1 MYTSDFPTWELM
13 LTTAVPNGEESLDL
27 LIDAVTLI
35 YEILE
40 NGEFPE
46 PIRTHTQRFVGET
59 IPKTVKEVLQ
69 LKYLTDD
76 VYDVF
81 LDFLQLCLTLAVYA
95 ASQPGKFM
103 CDPLLNAAKEILK
116 DSQPFYSYKSRKWC
130 GVVCTTFVVGGDW
143 QLLLEQLSSDLGNLS
158 VYRACVGI
166 AQQMMSVDTKLVSDE
181 NLTALVK
188 VMSAFIGE
196 LLVGEN
202 LSKYQDFSVLTATI
216 DECVRL
222 FCSGSR
228 DKDARMFFQLID
240 VTVRSEKITQQ
251 LFGIDVIKKLASS
264 HVAMQDFGEWAQE
277 SGFLTY
283 LVTKQFNRHVVPA
296 LIDVFSELARYKVA
310 EDTLLD
316 QLWNMILTVHSS
328 EKELW
333 TRILVTTIFASTETA
348 KERFLN
354 QLTAGDMSNE
364 KITVLAEIVALSGS
378 PSEEIMTRLFN
389 EAKVNEFA
397 YKTLLGI
404 VQSRCSWPLARC
416 LTEKCLEELKCDG
429 AGKMAKGFLPYLVS
443 SLHGQSA
450 DVRNEM
456 IASFFDVMECDRALV
471 LGVLGRLLPE
481 STLAL
486 TPEQIERLAANKDDQ
501 FWALMRTLLDL
512 RGAEAVT
519 DTGFDL
525 LQSIVDGFDFT
536 QSTQRFAGFLWSFIL
551 VMNCRAGNV
560 ADSSNIQWV
569 AKTKAPVSYV
579 FCSYPLYGVD
589 YAFRLLTK
597 APDAGVMA
605 QAERYILNLC
615 PTGCLSE
622 MGQVNSFLDDNYL
635 KVMFDVEDS
644 SKIKYMSSLLVILKS
659 VERLVQ
665 LGSDTFLRHTIP
677 DGFVFVNLD
686 GGFKSIYLV
695 EKGSSDLWH
704 LSDRV
709 AELMVTKDS
718 YYFTAEKCGYVN
730 RAQLLWNVKTDALGV
745 VRLNLKSSLNC
756 FDMKNADQSVMYP
769 SMYLA
774 QHDFADKLYEFLAN
788 SSLQESSWELLSFL
802 PDAPRI
808 VNSVSSNIEDVFA
821 EMRSGNIWQVRYCIE
836 CVLNSLRCRR
846 DTGSPFPMDACTS
859 FIKIFLD
866 QEPSEAMCGFLELLL
881 VITSSDFPKEFFEPL
896 VKQSFLYLCL
906 DYCKAKSK
914 AADLLQKLLGNC
926 KETTVVVENIDLFQR
941 VIDMADSRTWPTV
954 KDAILN
960 TTELAPLFKHLVT
973 QKGDVETVGHSSG
986 FTVDMLASMLPQL
999 EGKVETSQVLSECIK
1014 LVLVENGETL
1024 TRICNMATSIL
1035 MNDASATISP
1045 PSLVREI
1052 MLRCFVTA
1060 ELDVQNSLVK
1070 LCYQMAMRNT
1080 ESMAPIVEL
1089 LKEKAQY
1096 STTSWSYEPS
1106 QYQRDLAFNGLTNLG
1121 ATCYMNSILQQLYHT
1136 QPFRE
1141 MILRSEFESDDQ
1153 KELQKLFACLGM
1165 SAKPVIDTR
1174 PFCNVWKGWG
1184 NAAINV
1190 REQQDAGEFLNLF
1203 LDQLPQD
1210 CQALLKLS
1218 LVNKIEGVVEKYESE
1233 NIETMFTLPL
1243 DVKGFSDIS
1252 ASFASFLEAENFC
1265 GQDGLMTP
1273 VGKIDCKKFARI
1285 RAAPKVLAIQLKRFE
1300 YDLRYGHYK
1309 VTDHFS
1315 FPEKINIGPLM
1326 DNTNDDSNH
1335 EYELKG
1341 VVLHS
1346 GSVDAGHYISLV
1358 IINGEWYKFNDG
1370 SVSKFAAEELGHEA
1384 FGGRTTGFCASLL
1397 FYSQF
1402 SSDETS
1408 IIEVPESLKA
1418 AIEAENHAFLEKQI
1432 MFSYP
1437 ILSLFAKFGT
1447 LPILLSYL
1455 FNIFAHSALDLH
1467 SVELSTAIMDQA
1479 GKENQS
1485 GFLFNYFFERVSDL
1499 LDVYR
1504 CCSRPE
1510 IIAVFHKVLDSVVT
1524 KETCPADVVP
1534 LCNAIMASWPTFLSL
1549 WRQYDAI
1556 AEIPLIV
1563 ARSVGSNLSDE
1574 TKREWSKNTEEFLV
1588 SIYSASVSPA
1598 VREHVSTQN
1607 LFDLLRIIWQSD
1619 HSTKLLDKWD
1629 AIGQNVD
1636 STLHFLLFLLE
1647 TDQTFDIERGVKYCL
1662 TRKLAFDNQT
1672 FCMFVI
1678 DVICHTDYDITTVLF
1693 AYRDPLTT
1701 SNAPLLRLWLS
1712 EIQSGNVILK
1722 QNLLKAADK
1731 LVLPFLLDGQSDVR
1745 LLCFDLISELFDR
1758 MPWFDVLRNSR
1769 DQRPLNDRLTW
1780 EEWFSDPKEEE
1791 QSALTRLY
1799 NGVLD
1804 LEAQVVSFLTD
1815 AYSEHG
1821 YDSDKLR
1828 VTPVIV
1834 VTRWLKI
1841 AVQSNSQEC
1850 LRILRGYWD
1859 LCRHCAQPHRDKNL
1873 PELFLALVTFPPE
1886 MMLAD
1891 IPDLAQLIFSG
1902 KEDSIFVP
1910 LAQICAVIPT
1920 EVLEAIITQPMVMK
1934 SLTTLVVEK
1943 SHWYKA
1949 EQHAASALLS
1959 AVSPD
1964 KVLEIFVPD
1973 PNEAPLGLYYGIF
1986 TAMGRKST
1994 PHHAV
1999 QALLLSIQRIPKDY
2013 YTEKSTEEFYLLL
2026 FCIISSNTDV
2036 QQAWSEVSFGDDI
2049 AAFKRMGEYGLR
2061 DLIWPLVEALT
2072 MYNAEFNQ
2080 RLSTYL
2086 LDTLAVWGKDHYGL
2100 QPRYM
2105 SFMIRTSLSED
2116 QQEAIVSFL
2125 LHDTYNLRPNL
2136 ELITNVIKT
2145 HEAITPAMVKLLGRL
2160 LIAENI
2166 FKHQYIEDF
2175 ATRCIE
2181 KVSEETVDPLISALA
2196 ASLADA
2202 STSPRS
2208 RQFTNSI
2215 NSLAFICTH
2224 KPDQKQ
2230 KIVDLV
2236 RASVT
2241 ADLST
2246 YDTVQAFAILFS

>member
-13 LTTAVPNGEESLDL
+13 LTTAVSNGKESLDL

-46 PIRTHTQRFVGET
+46 PIRAHTQRFVGET
-59 IPKTVKEVLQ
+59 IPQTVNEVLK

-81 LDFLQLCLTLAVYA
+81 LDFVQLCLTLAVYA

-103 CDPLLNAAKEILK
+103 CDSLLNAAKEILK

-130 GVVCTTFVVGGDW
+130 EVVCKTFVVGGDW
-143 QLLLEQLSSDLGNLS
+143 QLLLDTLVSDLGNLS

-181 NLTALVK
+181 NLTMIIK
-188 VMSAFIGE
+188 VMSAFCE
-196 LLVGEN
+196 QLLVGEN
-202 LSKYQDFSVLTATI
+202 LSKCQDFSTLTATI

-228 DKDARMFFQLID
+228 DKDTRMFFPLIN
-240 VTVRSEKITQQ
+240 VAVRSEKITQQ

-264 HVAMQDFGEWAQE
+264 HVAMQDFGEWARD

-283 LVTKQFNRHVVPA
+283 LVTKQFNRHVVPSLA
-296 LIDVFSELARYKVA
+296 DVFSELARYHVA
-310 EDTLLD
+310 DDSLLD
-316 QLWNMILTVHSS
+316 QLWNMVLTVHSS

-333 TRILVTTIFASTETA
+333 TRILVTTIFAGNKTA
-348 KERFLN
+348 KERFLG
-354 QLTAGDMSNE
+354 QLVAGDMTNE
-364 KITVLAEIVALSGS
+364 KISVLAEIVATSGS
-378 PSEEIMTRLFN
+378 PSEEITTRLFN

-404 VQSRCSWPLARC
+404 VQSRCYWPLAKC
-416 LTEKCLEELKCDG
+416 LTEKCLEELKGDG
-429 AGKMAKGFLPYLVS
+429 AGKIAKGFLPYLVS
-443 SLHGQSA
+443 SLRGQAA
-450 DVRNEM
+450 DARNEM
-456 IASFFDVMECDRALV
+456 IASFFDVIERDRALV
-471 LGVLGRLLPE
+471 LDVLGRLLPE

-519 DTGFDL
+519 DTGFEL
-525 LQSIVDGFDFT
+525 LQSIVDEFDFT

-560 ADSSNIQWV
+560 ADSSNIQSL

-589 YAFRLLTK
+589 YAFRLLTMG
-597 APDAGVMA
+597 PDAGVMA

-615 PTGCLSE
+615 PVGCMSE
-622 MGQVNSFLDDNYL
+622 MKQVNSFLDDNYL
-635 KVMFDVEDS
+635 KVLFDIEDS
-644 SKIKYMSSLLVILKS
+644 AKIKYMSSLLVVLKG
-659 VERLVQ
+659 VERLVK
-665 LGSDTFLRHTIP
+665 LGPDTFLRHVIP

-686 GGFKSIYLV
+686 CGSKSICLV
-695 EKGSSDLWH
+695 EDGSDDLWK
-704 LSDRV
+704 LGDRV
-709 AELMVTKDS
+709 AGLMVVNDS
-718 YYFTAEKCGYVN
+718 YYFTEANSYIN
-730 RAQLLWNVKTDALGV
+730 RGLLLRNAPKDTLGV
-745 VRLNLKSSLNC
+745 VRLQLKSNKNC
-756 FDMKNADQSVMYP
+756 FDMKNADQSVIYP

-774 QHDFADKLYEFLAN
+774 QHEFADKIYEFLSN
-788 SSLQESSWELLSFL
+788 SSLQEASWGLLSFL

-808 VNSVSSNIEDVFA
+808 VNSIRSNIEDVLG
-821 EMRSGNIWQVRYCIE
+821 EMRSGNVWQVRYCIE
-836 CVLNSLRCRR
+836 CVLNSLRCKT
-846 DTGSPFPMDACTS
+846 DTGLPFPMDARSS

-914 AADLLQKLLGNC
+914 AADLLQKLLANF
-926 KETTVVVENIDLFQR
+926 KETTVIVDNIDLFQR
-941 VIDMADSRTWPTV
+941 VIDMADTTTWPTV

-973 QKGDVETVGHSSG
+973 QKGNAETVGHSSG
-986 FTVDMLASMLPQL
+986 FTVDMLASMLPKL

-1024 TRICNMATSIL
+1024 TRICDMATSIL
-1035 MNDASATISP
+1035 MNDASATNFP
-1045 PSLVREI
+1045 PSLVRDI
-1052 MLRCFVTA
+1052 MLRCFATA
-1060 ELDVQNSLVK
+1060 DMDVQNSLVK
-1070 LCYQMAMRNT
+1070 LCYQMTLRNT

-1096 STTSWSYEPS
+1096 STSSWSYAPA
-1106 QYQRDLAFNGLTNLG
+1106 QYQRGLAFNGLTNLG
-1121 ATCYMNSILQQLYHT
+1121 ATCYMNSILQQLYHIE
-1136 QPFRE
+1136 PFRE
-1141 MILRSEFESDDQ
+1141 LILKNEFEAEDQ
-1153 KELQKLFACLGM
+1153 KELQKLFASLGM

-1184 NAAINV
+1184 NTAINV

-1218 LVNKIEGVVEKYESE
+1218 LVNKIEGITEKYETE

-1243 DVKGFSDIS
+1243 DVKGLSDIS
-1252 ASFASFLEAENFC
+1252 ASFDSFLEAENFC

-1315 FPEKINIGPLM
+1315 FPEKINISTLM
-1326 DNTNDDSNH
+1326 DNANDECNFD
-1335 EYELKG
+1335 YELKG

-1358 IINGEWYKFNDG
+1358 KINGEWYKFNDG
-1370 SVSKFAAEELGHEA
+1370 CVSQFTAAELEHEA

-1402 SSDETS
+1402 SSDEAS
-1408 IIEVPESLKA
+1408 IMEVPESLKA
-1418 AIEAENHAFLEKQI
+1418 DINLENQAFLEKQV

-1455 FNIFAHSALDLH
+1455 FNIFAHSALDIH
-1467 SVELSTAIMDQA
+1467 SGEISTAIMDQVR
-1479 GKENQS
+1479 KENQQQD
-1485 GFLFNYFFERVSDL
+1485 LFNYFFERVSDL
-1499 LDVYR
+1499 IDVYR
-1504 CCSRPE
+1504 FCSRPE
-1510 IIAVFHKVLDSVVT
+1510 IIAVFHKVIDAFVT
-1524 KETCPADVVP
+1524 RETCQADVVP

-1556 AEIPLIV
+1556 AEIPVIV
-1563 ARSVGSNLSDE
+1563 ARSVCSSLSDE
-1574 TKREWSKNTEEFLV
+1574 TKREWSKITEEFLV
-1588 SIYSASVSPA
+1588 SIYSATVSSA
-1598 VREHVSTQN
+1598 VREYVSTQN
-1607 LFDLLRIIWQSD
+1607 LFDLLRMIWHSD
-1619 HSTKLLDKWD
+1619 HSTKLLDHWD
-1629 AIGQNVD
+1629 AIEQNVD
-1636 STLHFLLFLLE
+1636 NALRFLLFLLE
-1647 TDQTFDIERGVKYCL
+1647 SEQKFDIERGVKYCL
-1662 TRKLAFDNQT
+1662 ARKVTFDNKA

-1678 DVICHTDYDITTVLF
+1678 DVICHTDCDITTVLF
-1693 AYRDPLTT
+1693 AYRDPLVT
-1701 SNAPLLRLWLS
+1701 SNTPLLQLWLS

-1722 QNLLKAADK
+1722 QNLLKGVEK
-1731 LVLPFLLDGQSDVR
+1731 LVLPFLLDSVSDVR

-1758 MPWFDVLRNSR
+1758 MPWFDVLRHSR
-1769 DQRPLNDRLTW
+1769 DQRPVNDRLTW
-1780 EEWFSDPKEEE
+1780 EKWFSDPKEEE

-1804 LEAQVVSFLTD
+1804 LEPQVVSFLTD
-1815 AYSEHG
+1815 SYSSHG
-1821 YDSDKLR
+1821 YESDKDR

-1834 VTRWLKI
+1834 LTRWLKI
-1841 AVQSNSQEC
+1841 AVQSNSPEC
-1850 LRILRGYWD
+1850 LRILRGYLD
-1859 LCRHCAQPHRDKNL
+1859 ICRRSTQPHRDKNL
-1873 PELFLALVTFPPE
+1873 RELFLALVTFPPE
-1886 MMLAD
+1886 MILAD
-1891 IPDLAQLIFSG
+1891 IPDLVQLICTAKGDFS
-1902 KEDSIFVP
+1902 FVP
-1910 LAQICAVIPT
+1910 LSQICDAIPT
-1920 EVLEAIITQPMVMK
+1920 EILEAIITQPMVVK
-1934 SLTTLVVEK
+1934 SITSLIDER
-1943 SHWYKA
+1943 SHWYQS
-1949 EQHAASALLS
+1949 ERNAASALLS
-1959 AVSPD
+1959 AVAFD
-1964 KVLEIFVPD
+1964 KVFETFVPD
-1973 PNEAPLGLYYGIF
+1973 PNEAPLGLYYGLF
-1986 TAMGRKST
+1986 AAMGRNST
-1994 PHHAV
+1994 PRHAV
-1999 QALLLSIQRIPKDY
+1999 QALLVAIRRIPKES
-2013 YTEKSTEEFYLLL
+2013 YTERSTEDFYLLL
-2026 FCIISSNTDV
+2026 LWLISSNTDV
-2036 QQAWSEVSFGDDI
+2036 QQAWSEVSFSDDI
-2049 AAFKRMGEYGLR
+2049 EAFKRMGEYGLR
-2061 DLIWPLVEALT
+2061 DLIWPLLEALA
-2072 MYNAEFNQ
+2072 MHNAEFSQ
-2080 RLSTYL
+2080 RLSNYL
-2086 LDTLAVWGKDHYGL
+2086 LDNLEVWGRDHYGL

-2105 SFMIRTSLSED
+2105 SFLIRASLSED
-2116 QQEAIVSFL
+2116 QQASVVSSL
-2125 LHDTYNLRPNL
+2125 LQDTYYHEVNLK
-2136 ELITNVIKT
+2136 LIGEVIKAHGT
-2145 HEAITPAMVKLLGRL
+2145 ITPCMLKLLERVL
-2160 LIAENI
+2160 LADNVSRHVFI
-2166 FKHQYIEDF
+2166 QDF
-2175 ATRCIE
+2175 ATLCIE
-2181 KVSEETVDPLISALA
+2181 KLSDESLDTLISSLA

-2202 STSPRS
+2202 KACPRS
-2208 RQFTNSI
+2208 RQFTHSI
-2215 NSLAFICTH
+2215 NALAFISNAKPDH
-2224 KPDQKQ
+2224 KPM
-2230 KIVDLV
+2230 IVDLV